1 MAIEIRNIT
10 KSYGSK
16 KVVDNVSVTIPTG
29 KITSFI
35 GPNGAGKSTV
45 LSIMSRLLNADSG
58 EIYLNGE
65 LLNRKKSSDIAKQL
79 AILKQT
85 NNINLR
91 LTIEDLVSFGR
102 FPYTKGNLTQ
112 TDRTFIDNAIAYMD
126 LDDIRH
132 QYIDNLS
139 GGQRQ
144 RAYIAMTLAQDTDY
158 ILLDEPLNNLDMK
171 HSVQIMQVLRKLATE
186 LNKTVVI
193 VIHDINFASCYSDY
207 IVAMK
212 NGKLVHQ
219 GEVNHI
225 MQSTVLQDIYDMT
238 IPIQDIDDHKIA
250 VYFR

>member
-1 MAIEIRNIT
+1 
-10 KSYGSK
+10 
-16 KVVDNVSVTIPTG
+16 
-29 KITSFI
+29 
-35 GPNGAGKSTV
+35 
-45 LSIMSRLLNADSG
+45 
-58 EIYLNGE
+58 
-65 LLNRKKSSDIAKQL
+65 
-79 AILKQT
+79 
-85 NNINLR
+85 
-91 LTIEDLVSFGR
+91 
-102 FPYTKGNLTQ
+102 
-112 TDRTFIDNAIAYMD
+112 FIDNAIAYMN

-225 MQSTVLQDIYDMT
+225 MQSPVLQDIYDMA
-238 IPIQDIDDHKIA
+238 IPIQDIDNHKIA